1 MIFNTFN
8 IFSPKTWLFYRSY
21 ICLFGPIL
29 KYPKVL
35 SFLSQHYFHRV
46 SFFPCVTF
54 SLSFSDSIF
63 SSPSHSFSSSLSLS
77 ILPPLF
83 GCQTFQ
89 WFSTFRHPEGCS
101 GEKNSL
107 PILFLQ
113 KKFKNLQHCL
123 LSPLPLFGSRHDVC
137 QLSIWSLSLK
147 VFLFPL
153 LCLTVAWTHTLAHT
167 CTYSRTLTLTCTH
180 SRTLTLTC
188 THSRTLTLTCTHYRT
203 LTHTQ
208 TLLNFVLKGCEG
220 FRRKKIRSNKSVWFR
235 LWKIIKHSQSW
246 QISASEF
253 LPK

>member
-1 MIFNTFN
+1 MSLFFSLFLWFN
-8 IFSPKTWLFYRSY
+8 L
-21 ICLFGPIL
+21 
-29 KYPKVL
+29 
-35 SFLSQHYFHRV
+35 FLSL
-46 SFFPCVTF
+46 SLLLLLSF
-54 SLSFSDSIF
+54 SLSHP
-63 SSPSHSFSSSLSLS
+63 SP
-77 ILPPLF
+77 PF

-113 KKFKNLQHCL
+113 KKFQNLQHCL

-137 QLSIWSLSLK
+137 QLSIWSLSLSGGLS
-147 VFLFPL
+147 FSPSMFD
-153 LCLTVAWTHTLAHT
+153 CRMNTHTHTHLYTLAHT
-167 CTYSRTLTLTCTH
+167 CTY
-180 SRTLTLTC
+180 
-188 THSRTLTLTCTHYRT
+188 SRTLTLTCTHYRT

-253 LPK
+253 HPKLTPRICFIKFQTLLQ